1 MHPHDH
7 KATERNFIHN
17 YLDVRF
23 RVLKCYYGKNSQR
36 WVPISSFWDEN
47 VILQLL
53 SE

>member
-7 KATERNFIHN
+7 QATERNFLHS

-23 RVLKCYYGKNSQR
+23 RVLKCCYGKNSQHR
-36 WVPISSFWDEN
+36 VPISSFEDDN